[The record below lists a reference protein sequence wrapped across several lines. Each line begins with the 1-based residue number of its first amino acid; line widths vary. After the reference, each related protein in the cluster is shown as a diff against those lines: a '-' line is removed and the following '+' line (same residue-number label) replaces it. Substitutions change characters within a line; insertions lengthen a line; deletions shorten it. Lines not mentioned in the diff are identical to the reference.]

1 MSDAK
6 ELTTQYRLEQ
16 WTTIIQEC
24 VNSGKLVNAWCA
36 ENNISRDKYYYWLRK
51 VKLAAGE
58 VMSKKAQVPYPPKV
72 VPLIPVIPDCIL
84 SNNDTD
90 EAHAAIVIKSN
101 GLVLEIQNNA
111 SEAIIERTLKV
122 LKQLC

>member
-6 ELTTQYRLEQ
+6 KLTNQYRLEQ
-16 WTTIIQEC
+16 WATIIQEC
-24 VNSGKLVNAWCA
+24 VSSGKLVNDWCA

-51 VKLAAGE
+51 VKFAAGE
-58 VMSKKAQVPYPPKV
+58 VMSKKAQVLEPPKI
-72 VPLIPVIPDCIL
+72 VPLIPVATACVAI
-84 SNNDTD
+84 NNDID
-90 EAHAAIVIKSN
+90 AAHAAMVIKLN